1 MERTE
6 KGESSPCDIGKITF
20 VDLAGSEVLARIG
33 LDRML
38 YNEGMA
44 INQSLHCLGRAI
56 KQSAYKAP
64 INFDLHPLTKLMQD
78 SLGGNSKTLMIAC
91 IGPSVYNIPE
101 TTATLNY
108 AV

>member
-1 MERTE
+1 M
-6 KGESSPCDIGKITF
+6 
-20 VDLAGSEVLARIG
+20 AGSEVLARIG

-38 YNEGMA
+38 YNEGIA
-44 INQSLHCLGRAI
+44 INESLHCLGRAI
-56 KQSAYKAP
+56 KQSGEGVP

-78 SLGGNSKTLMIAC
+78 SLGVKSKTVMIAC

-101 TTATLNY
+101 SISTLNY